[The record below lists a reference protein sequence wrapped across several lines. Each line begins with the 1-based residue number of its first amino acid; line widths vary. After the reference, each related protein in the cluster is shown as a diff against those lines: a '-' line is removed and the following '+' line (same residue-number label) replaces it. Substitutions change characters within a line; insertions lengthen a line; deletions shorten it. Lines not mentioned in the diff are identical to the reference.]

1 MSFFPQMNSLL
12 CGLWGWGSGDRLPS
26 AVLYIEHLF
35 CAVLD
40 RVGNNSDGEN
50 NRSCPHGTCDSLGS
64 SHGLVWSGEGWGLVI
79 YYRQD
84 AREGKW
90 SASDKVWSS
99 VPEGATVGK
108 TVWRRENRLIKDI
121 QVPP

>member
-26 AVLYIEHLF
+26 AVLYIGHLF

-50 NRSCPHGTCDSLGS
+50 PRSCPHGTCDSLGS
-64 SHGLVWSGEGWGLVI
+64 SHGLVCGQGRDGDWSYITDKTPEKGSGQPVTKYGVVFQRLLLRGTQFGGERAG
-79 YYRQD
+79 
-84 AREGKW
+84 
-90 SASDKVWSS
+90 
-99 VPEGATVGK
+99 
-108 TVWRRENRLIKDI
+108 
-121 QVPP
+121 